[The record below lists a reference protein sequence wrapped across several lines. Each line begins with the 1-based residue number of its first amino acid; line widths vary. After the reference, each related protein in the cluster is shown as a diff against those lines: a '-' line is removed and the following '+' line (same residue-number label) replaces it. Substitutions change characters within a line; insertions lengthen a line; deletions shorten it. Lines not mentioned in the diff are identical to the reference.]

1 MNTTTKIVMTLPPI
15 IISCLLVCFRNYL
28 MPGDDQPET
37 KEQPPQALTSP
48 VENQLQDSQAK
59 AETDTVGE
67 AKSNADNKAADNGSD
82 TPADTNPSNETSFET
97 KTGAEL
103 LKELAPTISDN
114 PLWKAFAQHPNA
126 LDVFVKATE
135 QLANGN
141 RPLAVATLEFLP
153 KPTPFR
159 ANKAE
164 DGSYIIAQETEQRF
178 APVIQAICSVPAEKA
193 AELIKQLEPDFDA
206 IIHDKLGYPPDTT
219 FKKLYLESLTT
230 ILTTPVPEKPLQL
243 VKLTDTLYK
252 YAIPDLEE
260 LSEAQK
266 FILRLGIA
274 NQTMLANYAKELW
287 KHQ

>member
-1 MNTTTKIVMTLPPI
+1 MNTTTKVVMTLPPVI
-15 IISCLLVCFRNYL
+15 LSCLFVCLRNYL
-28 MPGDDQPET
+28 MPEDEPKT
-37 KEQPPQALTSP
+37 KEQPPQELTSP
-48 VENQLQDSQAK
+48 ADNQQQDPQTN
-59 AETDTVGE
+59 AETEAVGE
-67 AKSNADNKAADNGSD
+67 AKPNGDKVDADNGGDDSAETNQSD
-82 TPADTNPSNETSFET
+82 ETASKA
-97 KTGAEL
+97 KTGIEL
-103 LKELAPTISDN
+103 LKEVAPSLSDN

-159 ANKAE
+159 ADRTA

-193 AELIKQLEPDFDA
+193 AGLIKQLEPDFDA

-219 FKKLYLESLTT
+219 FKKLYLEALTT

-260 LSEAQK
+260 LPEAQK